1 MILDKQNEL
10 SNAQPIT
17 ASAASVNQ
25 IDQGPASYAGNSR
38 GITKGVIAFNVDADF
53 AAAGAATLQIGLRSS
68 PNADMSNAVV
78 HLLLPAIPVASLK
91 RGASLAKL
99 MGELPV
105 PGRVQRYLDVFYTVA
120 TGPFTAGSISARFT
134 LDQPNGVGA

>member
-10 SNAQPIT
+10 SNAQVIT

-25 IDQGPASYAGNSR
+25 IDLGPPSYTGNS
-38 GITKGVIAFNVDADF
+38 KGNGKGTIFFNVDTDF

-68 PNADMSNAVV
+68 PNADMSGATV
-78 HLLLPAIPVASLK
+78 HLLLPAVPVASLK
-91 RGASLAKL
+91 RGKSLASI

-105 PGRVQRYLDVFYTVA
+105 PPRVSRYLDVFYTVA
-120 TGPFTAGSISARFT
+120 TGPFTAGAISARFT
-134 LDQPNGVGA
+134 LGQPNGVGA

>member
-10 SNAQPIT
+10 SNAQAIT
-17 ASAASVNQ
+17 VSAASVNQ
-25 IDQGPASYAGNSR
+25 IDLGPPAYTGNSK
-38 GITKGVIAFNVDADF
+38 GNTKGTIAFNVDADF
-53 AAAGAATLQIGLRSS
+53 AAAGAATLQVGLRSS

-78 HLLLPAIPVASLK
+78 ALLLPPVPVASLK
-91 RGASLAKL
+91 RGAALAAL

-105 PGRVQRYLDVFYTVA
+105 PARVKRYLDVFYTVS
-120 TGPFTAGSISARFT
+120 TGPFTAGAISARLT